1 MANGFGFVRPGQRPT
16 PDSAQVGAA
25 LMQRGMAQPQMA
37 PGMAAPPQSPADPEP
52 SFMEA
57 IERAP
62 DHRPDLDLR
71 RHGAFLMG
79 GGGQSGEWSLPT
91 AVGEALTRKG
101 GGHTAN
107 PNVHKPRGR
116 TLETLQQLGLSRI
129 EAELLIE
136 TGGA

>member
-25 LMQRGMAQPQMA
+25 LMQRGMAQPQME
-37 PGMAAPPQSPADPEP
+37 PGMTAAPQSPADPEP